1 MSFHFLHILFSY
13 GQIFKTKTRTKYI
26 VESVCIFAVLGE
38 LLVYV
43 QVTPGTGLLV
53 LISVSAR
60 GRHYRDERRAGF
72 VDVLSICGEFK
83 ANYIYT
89 KINNNECTFHFQ

>member
-13 GQIFKTKTRTKYI
+13 GQIFKTKTSTKYI

-53 LISVSAR
+53 LISVSAG

-89 KINNNECTFHFQ
+89 KINN